1 MMEKETLS
9 NQLIKPASIF
19 FGDKQTRT
27 YLGVFALVLLLA
39 TLKTYYSMALK
50 DSDLHDEVR
59 FLDSWAISF
68 DEENYTVEES
78 FLLSNNESETLTIEI
93 QKSTVPDDYAVAMF
107 LVQISYEETN
117 TAFGGDPCDTV
128 HGNIIVT
135 SLNAQWEDDNNTLT
149 DSSNS
154 CETIFLQLLAYP
166 DYDGLG
172 YETEAHNQVLALEP
186 WVEEEY
192 GLGTFEIEIKLH
204 VEQSQVPTQNNDNDE
219 TIHVTV
225 ETVFFK
231 ATAEKLG

>member
-1 MMEKETLS
+1 MEKETSS

-27 YLGVFALVLLLA
+27 YLGVFALVFLLV
-39 TLKTYYSMALK
+39 TLKTYYSLALK
-50 DSDLHDEVR
+50 DTDLHDEVR

-68 DEENYTVEES
+68 DEENYTVEETY
-78 FLLSNNESETLTIEI
+78 LLSHEESETLTIEI
-93 QKSTVPDDYAVAMF
+93 QKSTVPDNYAIAMF

-117 TAFGGDPCDTV
+117 QVIGGDPCDTV

-154 CETIFLQLLAYP
+154 CQTIFLQLLAYP
-166 DYDGLG
+166 GYDGLG
-172 YETEAHNQVLALEP
+172 YEVEAHNQVLALEP
-186 WVEEEY
+186 WAEEEY
-192 GLGTFEIEIKLH
+192 GLGTFEVEVKLQ
-204 VEQSQVPTQNNDNDE
+204 VEQSQIPSQDNDDDE
-219 TIHVTV
+219 TIYVTV

-231 ATAEKLG
+231 AIAEKLS

>member
-1 MMEKETLS
+1 MEKETPS

-27 YLGVFALVLLLA
+27 YLGVFALVFILIM
-39 TLKTYYSMALK
+39 LKTYYSLALK

-59 FLDSWAISF
+59 FLDSWSISF
-68 DEENYTVEES
+68 DEENFTVEETY
-78 FLLSNNESETLTIEI
+78 LLSHEESETLIIEI
-93 QKSTVPDDYAVAMF
+93 QKSTVPDGYAIAMY
-107 LVQISYEETN
+107 LVQISYDETN
-117 TAFGGDPCDTV
+117 QAVGGDPCDTV

-154 CETIFLQLLAYP
+154 CQTIFLQLLAYP

-172 YETEAHNQVLALEP
+172 YEIEAHNQVLALEP
-186 WVEEEY
+186 WAEEEY
-192 GLGTFEIEIKLH
+192 GLGTFEIEVKLQ
-204 VEQSQVPTQNNDNDE
+204 VEQSQVPTQNNDSDE
-219 TIHVTV
+219 TIYVTV

-231 ATAEKLG
+231 AIAEKSS